1 MSALIQEILT
11 KVSALPEFEQ
21 QEVLDFIEFLQAK
34 LDRKL
39 LANERD
45 NHLLETQNISL
56 IENEVSPIYQAFEQ
70 AGLIGCIETDEQLST
85 TYKK

>member
-11 KVSALPEFEQ
+11 KFSALPEFEQ
-21 QEVLDFIEFLQAK
+21 QEALDFIEFLQVK

-45 NHLLETQNISL
+45 NHLLETQKRNSV
-56 IENEVSPIYQAFEQ
+56 ENEVSPIYQAVEQ
-70 AGLIGCIETDEQLST
+70 VGLIGCIETDEQLST

>member
-1 MSALIQEILT
+1 MSALTQEILT

-45 NHLLETQNISL
+45 NHLLETQ
-56 IENEVSPIYQAFEQ
+56 
-70 AGLIGCIETDEQLST
+70 
-85 TYKK
+85 KKKPR